1 MERQDMGKPTKVLV
15 MLAGSLSSLAP
26 AAALAPADGSS
37 ELKRLR
43 NKLTFLAPLSTPCG
57 SAS

>member
-1 MERQDMGKPTKVLV
+1 MGKPTKVLV